1 MWSNAH
7 LDRTTMLVYLL
18 RLRSLVQEPAI
29 ILLGLFKR
37 RHAGVTLIG
46 KDVIR
51 LIAMTVG
58 ADWLNN
64 KQGWTRIR
72 EELQTDYQNGYQ
84 RYLEMKA
91 VTAARQDMHRYGSRF
106 LTIQEEQ
113 AAIVQFREKQK
124 KDRATKA
131 ATDAAAAAAKKRA
144 FLLAVF
150 GSAEYNIFQAID
162 SFRVAMPEDG
172 AVADMVARAVKMFLL
187 WVKAGDA
194 EQARDSAKL
203 LRLFRDHLQEDRC
216 GMIEFHY
223 TTAMSALDALL
234 EISECNSLIEEIHQN
249 YEAAIAKRFGSIQ

>member
-1 MWSNAH
+1 MWSNVH

-58 ADWLNN
+58 ANWLNN

-91 VTAARQDMHRYGSRF
+91 VIDVRDRVHRF

-113 AAIVQFREKQK
+113 AAIIQFREKQK

-131 ATDAAAAAAKKRA
+131 AAAVAKKRA
-144 FLLAVF
+144 SLLAGF
-150 GSAEYNIFQAID
+150 GSAEYDIFRAIV
-162 SFRVAMPEDG
+162 SFRVTMPKDG
-172 AVADMVARAVKMFLL
+172 AVADMVARDVKLFLL
-187 WVKAGDA
+187 WVKAGDV
-194 EQARDSAKL
+194 EQARDSAKS
-203 LRLFRDHLQEDRC
+203 LRLFRDHLREDRC

-249 YEAAIAKRFGSIQ
+249 YEAAIANRFGSIQ